1 LQDKIFNKSADIVI
15 GEGAEQGSAQTE
27 AATESTGH
35 IIFPASFP
43 SAERSGG
50 ADAAF
55 AWIESEHDFAHGNLI
70 EPT

>member
-15 GEGAEQGSAQTE
+15 GESAEQGSAKAKT
-27 AATESTGH
+27 ATEPTGD
-35 IIFPASFP
+35 IIFAASFP
-43 SAERSGG
+43 SAEGASS

-55 AWIESEHDFAHGNLI
+55 AWIETEHDFAHGNLI